1 MLACFTFCMSSISLK
16 NCELA
21 QINLLCTFICFHIC
35 SCCSIFNDRLACPRL
50 RGQLI
55 YYTTF
60 LLVCQV
66 LFRKFFWFFQSF
78 FRISFSS
85 KLFVWFRHPFSR
97 RPYIIPQTV
106 RFVKGF
112 FKSFLRFFK
121 VFSWRISPS
130 TRVNFSILFK
140 VLKDLL
146 KAEMLHSSVVFPVLC
161 FETFLIQPKLT
172 GHFSLPLGIAIY
184 WIYLHFLY
192 FPSGQ
197 LIYYTTNPL
206 FCQGVFR
213 HFSRFITNNHFF
225 LRIQAF
231 YT

>member
-1 MLACFTFCMSSISLK
+1 MLLLFNFQWSTRLSSSPWTAYILYHISSRLSSTFSKVFL
-16 NCELA
+16 
-21 QINLLCTFICFHIC
+21 
-35 SCCSIFNDRLACPRL
+35 IFS
-50 RGQLI
+50 
-55 YYTTF
+55 
-60 LLVCQV
+60 
-66 LFRKFFWFFQSF
+66 KF

-130 TRVNFSILFK
+130 TQVNFSILFK

-146 KAEMLHSSVVFPVLC
+146 KAEMLHSSVVFPVLH

-172 GHFSLPLGIAIY
+172 GHFSLPLGVAIY
-184 WIYLHFLY
+184 WIYLHFLC

-213 HFSRFITNNHFF
+213 KFFRFFVIF
-225 LRIQAF
+225 LRFSASYKAF
-231 YT
+231 RNFLSFFVHSVHK

>member
-1 MLACFTFCMSSISLK
+1 MLLLFNFQWSTRLSSSPWTAYILYHISSRLSSTFSK
-16 NCELA
+16 
-21 QINLLCTFICFHIC
+21 
-35 SCCSIFNDRLACPRL
+35 
-50 RGQLI
+50 
-55 YYTTF
+55 
-60 LLVCQV
+60 V
-66 LFRKFFWFFQSF
+66 FWFFQSF
-78 FRISFSS
+78 FRISLSS

-97 RPYIIPQTV
+97 RPYIIPQTI

-146 KAEMLHSSVVFPVLC
+146 KAEMLHSSVVFPVLH
-161 FETFLIQPKLT
+161 FETSLIQPKLT

-184 WIYLHFLY
+184 WIYLHFLC

-197 LIYYTTNPL
+197 LIYYTTNLL
-206 FCQGVFR
+206 FCQGGFR
-213 HFSRFITNNHFF
+213 HFSRFVTNNHFF